1 MYATDYILIASILS
15 LAMFAKKHKFK
26 FHIMWHML
34 PSKSNGSQ
42 QYIHLG
48 FILPKKKNTVHYY
61 GFYNGIVFILNKHFN
76 EIFRW
81 NANNCLVLDTRDMI
95 RLIFKMKPIFF
106 LTFQFF
112 IFTFCITLWFFY
124 FRWTL
129 QVEAL
134 NLFLLVYW
142 IIGKL
147 LVTNYTDEY

>member
-1 MYATDYILIASILS
+1 MLLITFWLLQFYPLLCLPRSTSLS
-15 LAMFAKKHKFK
+15 FTLCDTC
-26 FHIMWHML
+26 FHPNRMDPNSTFTWDL
-34 PSKSNGSQ
+34 F
-42 QYIHLG
+42 YR
-48 FILPKKKNTVHYY
+48 KKNTVHYY